1 MLLGRADAVGDGG
14 RSDAELLAGKREAPV
29 PGGSLEE
36 AQAFER
42 GKCCIASVQ
51 TEPSDKTQLC
61 HLTPDRHGQ

>member
-51 TEPSDKTQLC
+51 TEP
-61 HLTPDRHGQ
+61 